1 MYGDYFNPY
10 NYSSNNQWQNP
21 INRNRQEIIKVNG
34 KNGAEAY
41 QMMPNSQALLLDE
54 TAPVVWLVQ
63 TDGAG
68 YKTISAFDLTPHEEI
83 NTNSTLK
90 NLEER
95 LKKVEE
101 QLSRGTNNV
110 NESNSRQTTVSR
122 NNPIEMLKQFNE
134 FKRNM
139 QGKDPQ
145 KIVMDLLNS
154 GRMSQQQFE
163 LLKQQAQQL
172 QNFLK

>member
-1 MYGDYFNPY
+1 M
-10 NYSSNNQWQNP
+10 SMNP
-21 INRNRQEIIKVNG
+21 I
-34 KNGAEAY
+34 
-41 QMMPNSQALLLDE
+41 L
-54 TAPVVWLVQ
+54 
-63 TDGAG
+63 
-68 YKTISAFDLTPHEEI
+68 
-83 NTNSTLK
+83 
-90 NLEER
+90 
-95 LKKVEE
+95 E
-101 QLSRGTNNV
+101 QLSRT
-110 NESNSRQTTVSR
+110 QTTVSR

-163 LLKQQAQQL
+163 SLKQQAQQL

>member
-1 MYGDYFNPY
+1 M
-10 NYSSNNQWQNP
+10 SMNP
-21 INRNRQEIIKVNG
+21 I
-34 KNGAEAY
+34 
-41 QMMPNSQALLLDE
+41 L
-54 TAPVVWLVQ
+54 
-63 TDGAG
+63 
-68 YKTISAFDLTPHEEI
+68 
-83 NTNSTLK
+83 
-90 NLEER
+90 
-95 LKKVEE
+95 E
-101 QLSRGTNNV
+101 QLNRT
-110 NESNSRQTTVSR
+110 QTTVLR

-163 LLKQQAQQL
+163 SLKQQAQQL

>member
-1 MYGDYFNPY
+1 M
-10 NYSSNNQWQNP
+10 STNP
-21 INRNRQEIIKVNG
+21 I
-34 KNGAEAY
+34 
-41 QMMPNSQALLLDE
+41 L
-54 TAPVVWLVQ
+54 
-63 TDGAG
+63 
-68 YKTISAFDLTPHEEI
+68 
-83 NTNSTLK
+83 
-90 NLEER
+90 
-95 LKKVEE
+95 E
-101 QLSRGTNNV
+101 QLNRT
-110 NESNSRQTTVSR
+110 QTTVSR

-163 LLKQQAQQL
+163 SLKQQAQQL

>member
-1 MYGDYFNPY
+1 M
-10 NYSSNNQWQNP
+10 SMNP
-21 INRNRQEIIKVNG
+21 I
-34 KNGAEAY
+34 
-41 QMMPNSQALLLDE
+41 L
-54 TAPVVWLVQ
+54 
-63 TDGAG
+63 
-68 YKTISAFDLTPHEEI
+68 
-83 NTNSTLK
+83 
-90 NLEER
+90 
-95 LKKVEE
+95 E
-101 QLSRGTNNV
+101 QLNRT
-110 NESNSRQTTVSR
+110 QTTVSK

-134 FKRNM
+134 FKRNR

>member
-1 MYGDYFNPY
+1 M
-10 NYSSNNQWQNP
+10 SMNP
-21 INRNRQEIIKVNG
+21 I
-34 KNGAEAY
+34 
-41 QMMPNSQALLLDE
+41 
-54 TAPVVWLVQ
+54 
-63 TDGAG
+63 
-68 YKTISAFDLTPHEEI
+68 
-83 NTNSTLK
+83 
-90 NLEER
+90 LEELNR
-95 LKKVEE
+95 
-101 QLSRGTNNV
+101 T
-110 NESNSRQTTVSR
+110 QTTVSR

-163 LLKQQAQQL
+163 SLKQQAQQL

>member
-1 MYGDYFNPY
+1 M
-10 NYSSNNQWQNP
+10 SMNP
-21 INRNRQEIIKVNG
+21 I
-34 KNGAEAY
+34 
-41 QMMPNSQALLLDE
+41 L
-54 TAPVVWLVQ
+54 
-63 TDGAG
+63 
-68 YKTISAFDLTPHEEI
+68 
-83 NTNSTLK
+83 
-90 NLEER
+90 
-95 LKKVEE
+95 E
-101 QLSRGTNNV
+101 QLNRT
-110 NESNSRQTTVSR
+110 QTTVSR

-134 FKRNM
+134 FKRTM

>member
-1 MYGDYFNPY
+1 M
-10 NYSSNNQWQNP
+10 SMNP
-21 INRNRQEIIKVNG
+21 I
-34 KNGAEAY
+34 
-41 QMMPNSQALLLDE
+41 L
-54 TAPVVWLVQ
+54 
-63 TDGAG
+63 
-68 YKTISAFDLTPHEEI
+68 
-83 NTNSTLK
+83 
-90 NLEER
+90 
-95 LKKVEE
+95 E
-101 QLSRGTNNV
+101 QLSRT
-110 NESNSRQTTVSR
+110 QTTVSR

-134 FKRNM
+134 FKRTM

>member
-1 MYGDYFNPY
+1 M
-10 NYSSNNQWQNP
+10 SMNP
-21 INRNRQEIIKVNG
+21 I
-34 KNGAEAY
+34 
-41 QMMPNSQALLLDE
+41 L
-54 TAPVVWLVQ
+54 
-63 TDGAG
+63 
-68 YKTISAFDLTPHEEI
+68 
-83 NTNSTLK
+83 
-90 NLEER
+90 
-95 LKKVEE
+95 E
-101 QLSRGTNNV
+101 QLNRT
-110 NESNSRQTTVSR
+110 QTTVSR

-134 FKRNM
+134 FKKTM

>member
-1 MYGDYFNPY
+1 M
-10 NYSSNNQWQNP
+10 NP
-21 INRNRQEIIKVNG
+21 I
-34 KNGAEAY
+34 
-41 QMMPNSQALLLDE
+41 L
-54 TAPVVWLVQ
+54 
-63 TDGAG
+63 
-68 YKTISAFDLTPHEEI
+68 
-83 NTNSTLK
+83 
-90 NLEER
+90 
-95 LKKVEE
+95 E
-101 QLSRGTNNV
+101 QLSRT
-110 NESNSRQTTVSR
+110 QTTVSR

-163 LLKQQAQQL
+163 LLKQQAEQL

>member
-1 MYGDYFNPY
+1 M
-10 NYSSNNQWQNP
+10 NP
-21 INRNRQEIIKVNG
+21 I
-34 KNGAEAY
+34 
-41 QMMPNSQALLLDE
+41 L
-54 TAPVVWLVQ
+54 
-63 TDGAG
+63 
-68 YKTISAFDLTPHEEI
+68 
-83 NTNSTLK
+83 
-90 NLEER
+90 
-95 LKKVEE
+95 E
-101 QLSRGTNNV
+101 QLNRT
-110 NESNSRQTTVSR
+110 QTTVSR

-134 FKRNM
+134 FKRSM

>member
-1 MYGDYFNPY
+1 M
-10 NYSSNNQWQNP
+10 NP
-21 INRNRQEIIKVNG
+21 I
-34 KNGAEAY
+34 
-41 QMMPNSQALLLDE
+41 L
-54 TAPVVWLVQ
+54 
-63 TDGAG
+63 
-68 YKTISAFDLTPHEEI
+68 
-83 NTNSTLK
+83 
-90 NLEER
+90 
-95 LKKVEE
+95 E
-101 QLSRGTNNV
+101 QLNRT
-110 NESNSRQTTVSR
+110 QTTVSR

-134 FKRNM
+134 FKKTM

>member
-1 MYGDYFNPY
+1 M
-10 NYSSNNQWQNP
+10 SMNP
-21 INRNRQEIIKVNG
+21 I
-34 KNGAEAY
+34 
-41 QMMPNSQALLLDE
+41 L
-54 TAPVVWLVQ
+54 
-63 TDGAG
+63 
-68 YKTISAFDLTPHEEI
+68 
-83 NTNSTLK
+83 
-90 NLEER
+90 
-95 LKKVEE
+95 E
-101 QLSRGTNNV
+101 QLSRT
-110 NESNSRQTTVSR
+110 QTTVSR

-163 LLKQQAQQL
+163 LLKQQAEQL

>member
-1 MYGDYFNPY
+1 M
-10 NYSSNNQWQNP
+10 NP
-21 INRNRQEIIKVNG
+21 I
-34 KNGAEAY
+34 
-41 QMMPNSQALLLDE
+41 L
-54 TAPVVWLVQ
+54 
-63 TDGAG
+63 
-68 YKTISAFDLTPHEEI
+68 
-83 NTNSTLK
+83 
-90 NLEER
+90 
-95 LKKVEE
+95 E
-101 QLSRGTNNV
+101 QLSRT
-110 NESNSRQTTVSR
+110 QTTVSR

-163 LLKQQAQQL
+163 SLKQQAQQL

>member
-1 MYGDYFNPY
+1 M
-10 NYSSNNQWQNP
+10 SMNP
-21 INRNRQEIIKVNG
+21 I
-34 KNGAEAY
+34 
-41 QMMPNSQALLLDE
+41 L
-54 TAPVVWLVQ
+54 
-63 TDGAG
+63 
-68 YKTISAFDLTPHEEI
+68 
-83 NTNSTLK
+83 
-90 NLEER
+90 
-95 LKKVEE
+95 E
-101 QLSRGTNNV
+101 QLNRT
-110 NESNSRQTTVSR
+110 QTTVSR

-134 FKRNM
+134 FKRAM

>member
-1 MYGDYFNPY
+1 M
-10 NYSSNNQWQNP
+10 NP
-21 INRNRQEIIKVNG
+21 I
-34 KNGAEAY
+34 
-41 QMMPNSQALLLDE
+41 L
-54 TAPVVWLVQ
+54 
-63 TDGAG
+63 
-68 YKTISAFDLTPHEEI
+68 
-83 NTNSTLK
+83 
-90 NLEER
+90 
-95 LKKVEE
+95 E
-101 QLSRGTNNV
+101 QLNRT
-110 NESNSRQTTVSR
+110 QTTVSR

-134 FKRNM
+134 FKRTM

>member
-1 MYGDYFNPY
+1 MYGDYYNPY
-10 NYSSNNQWQNP
+10 NNYSSNNQWQNP

-54 TAPVVWLVQ
+54 TAPIVWLVQ

-101 QLSRGTNNV
+101 QLSRSTNNV
-110 NESNSRQTTVSR
+110 NESNSRATQQNT
-122 NNPIEMLKQFNE
+122 NNS
-134 FKRNM
+134 FK
-139 QGKDPQ
+139 K
-145 KIVMDLLNS
+145 
-154 GRMSQQQFE
+154 
-163 LLKQQAQQL
+163 
-172 QNFLK
+172 